1 MGKMVS
7 TSLIL
12 MRWGTKILQIPTEP
26 PSPQPTTDP
35 SINVVCKPCK
45 CYMPSALLAPF
56 HLP

>member
-7 TSLIL
+7 ASLKL
-12 MRWGTKILQIPTEP
+12 MRQGTKFLQIPTEP
-26 PSPQPTTDP
+26 PSPRPTTDP